1 MRVRIRRKLKRWFKK
16 GLKNRK
22 VVFTVALLCLVTVL
36 LAAKDR
42 GVVVDSASCRPLLD
56 LIARAESKGNYNA
69 YFGNVRNSKIDFTS
83 MTVGEVLEWQAD
95 FVRQGNASSAVG
107 KYQFINTTLAGLVR
121 ELNIPTTERF
131 SPALQDRL
139 AIALIERRGAG
150 DYLRGKLSREAFAG
164 NLAKEWASLPS
175 VTGRHPDKS
184 YYANDGLNVAL
195 VSVRDVL
202 KAIEPLRPA

>member
-1 MRVRIRRKLKRWFKK
+1 MRVRLRRKLKRWLKK

-22 VVFTVALLCLVTVL
+22 VVFTTVL
-36 LAAKDR
+36 LCFVVVIFAAKER
-42 GVVVDSASCRPLLD
+42 GPVVDSASCRPLLD

-83 MTVGEVLEWQAD
+83 MAVGEVLEWQAE
-95 FVRQGNASSAVG
+95 FVSRGNASSAVG

-121 ELNIPTTERF
+121 ELNIPKTERF

-139 AIALIERRGAG
+139 AMALIERRGVG
-150 DYLRGKLSREAFAG
+150 DYVSGKLSREAFAG

-175 VTGRHPDKS
+175 VIGRHPDKS
-184 YYANDGLNVAL
+184 YYASDGLNVAL
-195 VSVRDVL
+195 VSVREVL
-202 KAIEPLRPA
+202 KAIEPIRSA

>member
-1 MRVRIRRKLKRWFKK
+1 M
-16 GLKNRK
+16 
-22 VVFTVALLCLVTVL
+22 
-36 LAAKDR
+36 
-42 GVVVDSASCRPLLD
+42 VDSASCRPLLD

-95 FVRQGNASSAVG
+95 FVRRGNASSAVG

-121 ELNIPTTERF
+121 ELNIPMTERF
-131 SPALQDRL
+131 SPALQDKL

-175 VTGRHPDKS
+175 VTGKYPDKS
-184 YYANDGLNVAL
+184 YYASDGLNVAL
-195 VSVRDVL
+195 VSVRDIL
-202 KAIEPLRPA
+202 KAIEPIRPA

>member
-22 VVFTVALLCLVTVL
+22 VVFTAILLCLVAVL
-36 LAAKDR
+36 FATKDR
-42 GVVVDSASCRPLLD
+42 IPVVDSASCRPLLD

-83 MTVGEVLEWQAD
+83 MTVGEVLQWQAE
-95 FVRQGNASSAVG
+95 FVSRGNASSAVG

-121 ELNIPTTERF
+121 ELDIAKTERF
-131 SPALQDRL
+131 SPALQDKL
-139 AIALIERRGAG
+139 AMALIERRGAS
-150 DYLRGKLSREAFAG
+150 DYVRGKLSREAFAG

-175 VTGRHPDKS
+175 VTGKNPGKS
-184 YYANDGLNVAL
+184 YYAGDGLNVAL
-195 VSVRDVL
+195 VSVREVL
-202 KAIEPLRPA
+202 KAIEPIRSA